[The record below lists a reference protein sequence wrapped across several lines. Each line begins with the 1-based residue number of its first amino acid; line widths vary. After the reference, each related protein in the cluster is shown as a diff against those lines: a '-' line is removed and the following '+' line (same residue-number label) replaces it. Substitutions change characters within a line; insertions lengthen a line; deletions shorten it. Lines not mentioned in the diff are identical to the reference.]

1 MNPALWVAKTG
12 LDAQQTRLTVIAN
25 NLANASTNGFKKSNA
40 VFEDLIYQ
48 NIRQVGSQ
56 STQGTQ
62 LPSGLYLGTGVRT
75 VATEKQHT
83 QGNLV
88 QTGNGF
94 DMAIE
99 GQGFFQVLMPDG
111 SLGYTRDGSF
121 QIDAQGQ
128 LVTASGY
135 PLQPSLTLP
144 NNAQSV
150 SIGADGTVSATQPG
164 ASTPT
169 QVGTVQLANF
179 VNPTGLQPIG
189 KNLYTESAA
198 SGSPQVGNAGVA
210 GLGTLTQGYVESSNV
225 NSVEEMV
232 NMIEAQRGYE
242 MNSKSIQASDQ
253 MMRFITNSL

>member
-150 SIGADGTVSATQPG
+150 SIGSDGTVSATQPG
-164 ASTPT
+164 ASVPT

-179 VNPTGLQPIG
+179 VNPTGLQPVG

>member
-25 NLANASTNGFKKSNA
+25 NLANASTNGFKKSSA

-121 QIDAQGQ
+121 QVDAQGQ
-128 LVTASGY
+128 LVTATGY
-135 PLQPSLTLP
+135 PLQPTLTLP
-144 NNAQSV
+144 ANAQSV
-150 SIGADGTVSATQPG
+150 SIGVDGTVSATLPG

-179 VNPTGLQPIG
+179 VNPTGLQPVG